1 MAQQQIELIL
11 MRELASCLATPI
23 FVVAP
28 DGGLLY
34 YNEPAEQLLGTRFEE
49 TGAMP
54 MAEWSTVFVPT
65 DEDGRALPPE
75 ELPLVIALQQQRPA
89 HGIFWIRGMDGIA
102 RKLEVAALPL
112 RGHAGRDLGAA
123 AIFWELD
130 QEE

>member
-1 MAQQQIELIL
+1 
-11 MRELASCLATPI
+11 
-23 FVVAP
+23 
-28 DGGLLY
+28 
-34 YNEPAEQLLGTRFEE
+34 
-49 TGAMP
+49 

-130 QEE
+130 Q